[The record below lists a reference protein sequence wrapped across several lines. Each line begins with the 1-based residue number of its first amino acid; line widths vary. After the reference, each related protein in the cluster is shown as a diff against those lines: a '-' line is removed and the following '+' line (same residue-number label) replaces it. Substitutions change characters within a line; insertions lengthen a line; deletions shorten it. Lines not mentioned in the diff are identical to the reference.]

1 METIRRFLFRRSTLV
16 LVVLAFAL
24 ETAPVRADV
33 PAPVETVT
41 GECVF
46 QGATIEG
53 VAVSTPPTA
62 VQTGIVC
69 NVYENGVHRGACG
82 LILEAPAA
90 ACAFMTGPVIGPP
103 RVCTYAFATFRSGR
117 TAYDEHCWPG

>member
-1 METIRRFLFRRSTLV
+1 MDTIRRFFFRGGTLA

-24 ETAPVRADV
+24 GTAPVRANV
-33 PAPVETVT
+33 AAPVEGVT
-41 GECVF
+41 GECLF

-53 VAVSTPPTA
+53 VAVSLPPTA

-69 NVYENGVHRGACG
+69 NVYENGAHRGGCG

-90 ACAFMTGPVIGPP
+90 ACAFATRPVIGPP
-103 RVCTYAFATFRSGR
+103 TVCTYAFAVFRSGR
-117 TAYDEHCWPG
+117 TVYDEHCWPG